1 MRNFPSKAEAEV
13 LVSTFFTYAEANWYY
28 FDETSFRSQLFG
40 LYDRNLRTSVTDTD
54 FICLTLTV
62 FALGSQFVHFHQASR
77 LRGPEVTAA
86 EDAGTPGARFF
97 RHAQNLIPRAITSPS
112 LEGLLSC
119 LLISLYVLPIYN
131 TNVCYTYLG
140 LALRTCVCLGLQ
152 GRSVDPTLSPT
163 ASEVRN
169 RIFWTT
175 YSIERYVPTFYLIRT
190 FLQNSEVLQSLSVIR
205 RCYRSGISIAR
216 FPSGDLS

>member
-1 MRNFPSKAEAEV
+1 MRDFPSTTEAEV

-28 FDETSFRSQLFG
+28 FDEASFRSQLSR
-40 LYDRNLRTSVTDTD
+40 LYDRNLTTSVTDTN
-54 FICLTLTV
+54 FICLALTV
-62 FALGSQFVHFHQASR
+62 FALGSQFLHIYQASR
-77 LRGPEVTAA
+77 LRDPEVMAA

-97 RHAQNLIPRAITSPS
+97 RHAQNLIPRIIISPS

-140 LALRTCVCLGLQ
+140 LALRTCVCLGLH
-152 GRSVDPTLSPT
+152 GKSVDLSLPPT
-163 ASEVRN
+163 ALEIRN

-175 YSIERYVPTFYLIRT
+175 YSIERYVPTCYLIRT
-190 FLQNSEVLQSLSVIR
+190 FLQNLGVLQSLSVIR
-205 RCYRSGISIAR
+205 RCCRSGISIAR